1 MKKQGVWSA
10 LMALALFAAPAG
22 AAGELVHRKLM
33 VAAVNDDWTRA
44 GLMLESGQLVVIM
57 AQGSAKVRPYGDGV
71 GPQGLD
77 NGAGR
82 LEGKIGQAPP
92 FLVGTSIAFYVKDP
106 GQLKLRIKDSRYDD
120 NVGGYTVN
128 VLVLEPVAIPA
139 ATVVPPDS
147 Q

>member
-1 MKKQGVWSA
+1 
-10 LMALALFAAPAG
+10 
-22 AAGELVHRKLM
+22 M

-44 GLMLESGQLVVIM
+44 GLALQSGQLVVIM
-57 AQGSAKVRPYGDGV
+57 ASGNAKVRPYGDGV
-71 GPQGLD
+71 GPQGMD

-92 FLVGTSIAFYVKDP
+92 FVVGTSIAFYVKDT

-120 NVGGYTVN
+120 NMGGYTVDI
-128 VLVLEPVAIPA
+128 LVLEPVAIPA
-139 ATVVPPDS
+139 AVTVPPDS